1 MIRAESSEQRIKEC
15 FYLDAD
21 GRRRP
26 RQGFRARVARMSG
39 NVESHISREKS
50 VEKQQYFKEKLIIN

>member
-1 MIRAESSEQRIKEC
+1 M
-15 FYLDAD
+15 D

-39 NVESHISREKS
+39 NVKSHISREKS